1 MHWYHVT
8 EQWAW
13 SRGGVQDPASCVW
26 NDWWI
31 GECWNMCLVVEF
43 SCIQMIVSVRT
54 IVCLLEISTHV
65 SADKCYVCIQ
75 TYYIWRVVFLLSD
88 KQPQLVRLVVLFVN
102 VQEKRRQYD
111 MATAKDLANDAV
123 MVCACLTNALVTNVE
138 YVLKAGWV
146 VQHCRS

>member
-1 MHWYHVT
+1 M
-8 EQWAW
+8 
-13 SRGGVQDPASCVW
+13 
-26 NDWWI
+26 
-31 GECWNMCLVVEF
+31 
-43 SCIQMIVSVRT
+43 
-54 IVCLLEISTHV
+54 
-65 SADKCYVCIQ
+65 
-75 TYYIWRVVFLLSD
+75 VFLLSD